1 MKNIFIVA
9 AIISITF
16 FIAKFLE
23 MRYIEKENKP
33 LKLLLRDTLLV
44 YFSVII
50 ANFVI
55 DQINPIIITGGG
67 TANNK
72 ATPVFTD
79 NPGF

>member
-1 MKNIFIVA
+1 MRNIFVVA

-16 FIAKFLE
+16 LLAKFLE
-23 MRYIEKENKP
+23 MRYIEKESKP
-33 LKLLLRDTLLV
+33 LKLLIRDAFLV

-55 DQINPIIITGGG
+55 DQINPVIKGG
-67 TANNK
+67 TIAK
-72 ATPVFTD
+72 VTPVFTD